1 MGRNL
6 IAEVS
11 TSLNISEFEWIE
23 GSFEDVAMSI
33 EDLIIEFREI
43 GVELPWVKLLNE
55 ELNHEIFTF
64 TDLIDYIDGIEIDK
78 EIVDYGIPQTQ
89 IHYEFYYDDKKLFKK
104 SIDFLNE
111 LKISIENILNED
123 KNQLKK
129 LIKENND
136 LKETNKKIKTLQDE
150 IKQFKIELKEQKNK
164 TDSNKEFNESLIEV
178 IDFLS
183 NPKKKYL
190 VIDSL
195 LFDKNGNLFSIINS
209 KIKIRVAIDLLKL
222 FHFLNIVE
230 VVESSL
236 DGSVLGNI
244 ASFAMGTYN
253 SSRGW
258 QQKNTLLKAEG
269 FDIMKIRQEY
279 IDNKCYK
286 S

>member
-1 MGRNL
+1 MDRNL

-11 TSLNISEFEWIE
+11 TSLNVSEIEWIN
-23 GSFEDVAMSI
+23 SDFEELAKSI
-33 EDLIIEFREI
+33 DGLIFEFREI
-43 GVELPWVKLLNE
+43 RVDLPWQKLLNQKV
-55 ELNHEIFTF
+55 NYEIYKF
-64 TDLIDYIDGIEIDK
+64 TDLIDYIDGVEIES
-78 EIVDYGIPQTQ
+78 EQFDYGMMRSGF
-89 IHYEFYYDDKKLFKK
+89 HYEFYYDDKKLFKK

-111 LKISIENILNED
+111 LKINIENILNED

-136 LKETNKKIKTLQDE
+136 LKETNKKIKILQDE

-164 TDSNKEFNESLIEV
+164 TDSNKELNESLIEV

-195 LFDKNGNLFSIINS
+195 LFDKNGNFFSIVNS
-209 KIKIRVAIDLLKL
+209 KIKDRVEIDLLKL

-230 VVESSL
+230 VVESSF
-236 DGSVLGNI
+236 DGSYLGNI
-244 ASFAMGTYN
+244 PSYAIN

-258 QQKNTLLKAEG
+258 GQSKTLLKADG
-269 FDIMKIRQEY
+269 FDIMKIREEY
-279 IDNKCYK
+279 INDK
-286 S
+286 

>member
-23 GSFEDVAMSI
+23 GDFAEVAMSI

-43 GVELPWVKLLNE
+43 GVDLPWKKLLNKKV
-55 ELNHEIFTF
+55 NYEIYTF
-64 TDLIDYIDGIEIDK
+64 TDLIDYVDGIEIDQ
-78 EIVDYGIPQTQ
+78 ERFDYGMGQSGF
-89 IHYEFYYDDKKLFKK
+89 HYEFFYEKDKLFQK
-104 SIDFLNE
+104 SLNCLNE
-111 LKISIENILNED
+111 LKISILNILNED

-136 LKETNKKIKTLQDE
+136 LKETNKKIKILQNE
-150 IKQFKIELKEQKNK
+150 IKQFKIELKESKNK
-164 TDSNKEFNESLIEV
+164 TDSNKKLNESLVEV
-178 IDFLS
+178 IQFLS
-183 NPKKKYL
+183 NEKKNFL

-195 LFDKNGNLFSIINS
+195 LFDKNGNLFSIVNS
-209 KIKIRVAIDLLKL
+209 KIKFRVAIDLLNL
-222 FHFLNIVE
+222 FHFLNTVE

-244 ASFAMGTYN
+244 PSFAMGTYN

-258 QQKNTLLKAEG
+258 GQSKTLLKAEG
-269 FDIMKIRQEY
+269 FDIMKIREEY
-279 IDNKCYK
+279 INNK
-286 S
+286 

>member
-23 GSFEDVAMSI
+23 GDFAEVAMSI

-43 GVELPWVKLLNE
+43 GVDLPWKKLLNKKV
-55 ELNHEIFTF
+55 NYEIYTF
-64 TDLIDYIDGIEIDK
+64 TDLIDYVDGIEIDQ
-78 EIVDYGIPQTQ
+78 ERFDYGMGQSGF
-89 IHYEFYYDDKKLFKK
+89 HYEFFYEKDKLFQK
-104 SIDFLNE
+104 SLNCLNE
-111 LKISIENILNED
+111 LKISILNILNED

-136 LKETNKKIKTLQDE
+136 LKETNKKIKILQNE
-150 IKQFKIELKEQKNK
+150 IKQFKIELKESKNK
-164 TDSNKEFNESLIEV
+164 TDSNKKLNDSLIEV
-178 IDFLS
+178 IQFFS
-183 NPKKKYL
+183 NEKKKFL

-195 LFDKNGNLFSIINS
+195 LFDKNGNLFSIVNS
-209 KIKIRVAIDLLKL
+209 KIKVRVAIDLLNL

-244 ASFAMGTYN
+244 PSFAMGTYN

-258 QQKNTLLKAEG
+258 GQSKTLLKAEG
-269 FDIMKIRQEY
+269 FDIMKIREEY
-279 IDNKCYK
+279 INNK
-286 S
+286 

>member
-1 MGRNL
+1 MDRNL

-11 TSLNISEFEWIE
+11 TSLNVHEIEWIE
-23 GSFEDVAMSI
+23 SDFAELAMSI

-43 GVELPWVKLLNE
+43 GIHLPWQKLLNQKLKFE
-55 ELNHEIFTF
+55 VYKF
-64 TDLIDYIDGIEIDK
+64 TDLIDYIDGIEIDE
-78 EIVDYGIPQTQ
+78 EIVDYGIPQTH
-89 IHYEFYYDDKKLFKK
+89 IHYEFYYEDEKLFKK

-150 IKQFKIELKEQKNK
+150 IKQLKIQLKEEKNK
-164 TDSNKEFNESLIEV
+164 AVRDKVFNESLIEV
-178 IDFLS
+178 NKFLS

-209 KIKIRVAIDLLKL
+209 KIKGRVAIDLLK
-222 FHFLNIVE
+222 FFQFLNVVE
-230 VVESSL
+230 VVESNL
-236 DGSVLGNI
+236 DGSRLGNI
-244 ASFAMGTYN
+244 PSFAMGTYKFE
-253 SSRGW
+253 RGW
-258 QQKNTLLKAEG
+258 GQSKTLLKAEG
-269 FDIMKIRQEY
+269 FDVMKFREEY
-279 IDNKCYK
+279 IKGK
-286 S
+286 

>member
-1 MGRNL
+1 M
-6 IAEVS
+6 
-11 TSLNISEFEWIE
+11 
-23 GSFEDVAMSI
+23 
-33 EDLIIEFREI
+33 
-43 GVELPWVKLLNE
+43 
-55 ELNHEIFTF
+55 
-64 TDLIDYIDGIEIDK
+64 
-78 EIVDYGIPQTQ
+78 
-89 IHYEFYYDDKKLFKK
+89 
-104 SIDFLNE
+104 
-111 LKISIENILNED
+111 
-123 KNQLKK
+123 
-129 LIKENND
+129 IKENND
-136 LKETNKKIKTLQDE
+136 LKETNKKIKILQDE

-244 ASFAMGTYN
+244 PSFAMGTYN

-258 QQKNTLLKAEG
+258 RQKNTLLKAEG

>member
-23 GSFEDVAMSI
+23 GDFAEVAMSI

-43 GVELPWVKLLNE
+43 RVDLPWKKLLNKKV
-55 ELNHEIFTF
+55 NYEIYTF
-64 TDLIDYIDGIEIDK
+64 TDLIDYIDGVEIES
-78 EIVDYGIPQTQ
+78 EQFDYGMMRSGF
-89 IHYEFYYDDKKLFKK
+89 HYEFYYEKDKLFQK
-104 SIDFLNE
+104 SIKCLNE
-111 LKISIENILNED
+111 LKISILNILNED

-136 LKETNKKIKTLQDE
+136 LKETNKKIKILQNE
-150 IKQFKIELKEQKNK
+150 IKELKIELTDSIKVI
-164 TDSNKEFNESLIEV
+164 DSNKKLNESLVEI
-178 IDFLS
+178 IQFFS
-183 NPKKKYL
+183 NEKKKFL

-195 LFDKNGNLFSIINS
+195 LFDKNGNLFSIVNS
-209 KIKIRVAIDLLKL
+209 KIKVRVAIDLLNL

-236 DGSVLGNI
+236 DGSKLLNI
-244 ASFAMGTYN
+244 PSFAMGTYN

-258 QQKNTLLKAEG
+258 GQSKTLLKAEG
-269 FDIMKIRQEY
+269 FDIMKIREEY
-279 IDNKCYK
+279 INNK
-286 S
+286 

>member
-11 TSLNISEFEWIE
+11 TSLNISEFEWNE
-23 GSFEDVAMSI
+23 GSFQDVAMSI

-43 GVELPWVKLLNE
+43 GVELPWGKLLNK
-55 ELNHEIFTF
+55 ELNHEIYTF

-78 EIVDYGIPQTQ
+78 EIVDYGIPQTH

-129 LIKENND
+129 LTKENND
-136 LKETNKKIKTLQDE
+136 LKETNKKIKILQDK
-150 IKQFKIELKEQKNK
+150 IKELKIELNESKDEIN
-164 TDSNKEFNESLIEV
+164 SNKKINDSLIEV
-178 IDFLS
+178 IMFLS
-183 NPKKKYL
+183 NSKKKYL

-209 KIKIRVAIDLLKL
+209 KIKVRVAIDLLNL

-244 ASFAMGTYN
+244 PSYAMRTYN

-258 QQKNTLLKAEG
+258 GQSKTLLKAKG
-269 FDIMKIRQEY
+269 FDVMKIRQEY
-279 IDNKCYK
+279 IDLKVN
-286 S
+286 